1 MPQFKRLAFGCV
13 LRIGFMKQKQT
24 PVTETRQSVRN
35 LECTDSL
42 SNIAF
47 NSLSKSKDIEHLP
60 QCNNI
65 NSHFVEKII
74 IVYSECTKPSK
85 TMRYGWYEIFTD
97 ICWYVTFAWLSIH
110 MSIHNIFFQTHNVR
124 IAYINQT
131 CITTEYFMSFS
142 KRRVL
147 FCHRN

>member
-1 MPQFKRLAFGCV
+1 MIFDAKQLVSVVQQFTERCGIVFSTFVKNASCMPQFERLAFGCV

-74 IVYSECTKPSK
+74 IVYSEGTKPSK
-85 TMRYGWYEIFTD
+85 TMR
-97 ICWYVTFAWLSIH
+97 
-110 MSIHNIFFQTHNVR
+110 
-124 IAYINQT
+124 
-131 CITTEYFMSFS
+131 
-142 KRRVL
+142 
-147 FCHRN
+147 